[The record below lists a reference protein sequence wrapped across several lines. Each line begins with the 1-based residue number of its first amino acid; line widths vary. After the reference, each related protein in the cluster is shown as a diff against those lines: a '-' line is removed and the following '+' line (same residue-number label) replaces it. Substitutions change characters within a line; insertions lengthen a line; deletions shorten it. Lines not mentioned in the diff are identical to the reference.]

1 MADRYYREQGAAVVG
16 EVNGALRDAGLH
28 ANVHVEPGDAAAT
41 IVKVAD
47 RCDCIR
53 IVMGSRGLGS
63 IGNLVLGSVAYKVL
77 QLAPI
82 PVTLV
87 R

>member
-1 MADRYYREQGAAVVG
+1 M
-16 EVNGALRDAGLH
+16 
-28 ANVHVEPGDAAAT
+28 NVAERRNCT
-41 IVKVAD
+41 
-47 RCDCIR
+47 R
-53 IVMGSRGLGS
+53 IVMGTRGLGS

>member
-1 MADRYYREQGAAVVG
+1 M
-16 EVNGALRDAGLH
+16 NGALRDAGLSC
-28 ANVHVEPGDAAAT
+28 NVHIEPGDAAQT
-41 IVKVAD
+41 IVEVAQ
-47 RCDCIR
+47 RRDCTR

-87 R
+87 K